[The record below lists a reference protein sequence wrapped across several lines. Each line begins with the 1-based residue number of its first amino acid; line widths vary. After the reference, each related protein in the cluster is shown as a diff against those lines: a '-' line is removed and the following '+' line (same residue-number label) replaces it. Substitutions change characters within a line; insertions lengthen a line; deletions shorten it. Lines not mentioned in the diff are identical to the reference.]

1 MMAHTGR
8 GGSRPGAGR
17 PPGSTNRPRT
27 LKNQAHRDALAV
39 LAEIATDK
47 AEPATV
53 RLQAAQIIL
62 THGAASQEEPAHA

>member
-1 MMAHTGR
+1 MIARTERRTGR
-8 GGSRPGAGR
+8 PLGSADRIK
-17 PPGSTNRPRT
+17 RT
-27 LKNQAHRDALAV
+27 SKEKAHRDALAV